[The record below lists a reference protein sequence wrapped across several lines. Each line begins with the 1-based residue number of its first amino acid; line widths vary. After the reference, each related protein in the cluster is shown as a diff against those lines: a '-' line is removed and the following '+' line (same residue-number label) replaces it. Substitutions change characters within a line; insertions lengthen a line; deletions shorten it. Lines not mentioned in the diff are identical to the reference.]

1 MQANVV
7 NPTSSTLQSSLS
19 TMGRR
24 YDVDLDLEEEESAGT
39 REAAEGGGAQNNDLD
54 LSNVNLTTL
63 FGTPPPALADLYP
76 LYAMHIAKYIV
87 GAGGAASGH
96 AEERPIVVGLALKT
110 ASKGAET
117 QTRNGLDDN
126 DDDEDLEVVG
136 QGEKARFDGIMDLI
150 SRARVW

>member
-1 MQANVV
+1 
-7 NPTSSTLQSSLS
+7 
-19 TMGRR
+19 MGRR